1 MQGNGSSISLSLF
14 SFSITRFSV
23 SISQKVEDYTKDAS
37 DLITKMADLHRRL
50 ISLDG
55 FRMSESDDD
64 LESYW
69 GMSNELTAHA
79 RHILQSGECY
89 NIK

>member
-1 MQGNGSSISLSLF
+1 
-14 SFSITRFSV
+14 
-23 SISQKVEDYTKDAS
+23 
-37 DLITKMADLHRRL
+37 MADLHRRL

-79 RHILQSGECY
+79 RHILQSGELRLRD
-89 NIK
+89 NKK

>member
-1 MQGNGSSISLSLF
+1 MP
-14 SFSITRFSV
+14 
-23 SISQKVEDYTKDAS
+23 ISQKVEDYTKDAS

-79 RHILQSGECY
+79 RHILQSG
-89 NIK
+89 KLRLRTVR

>member
-1 MQGNGSSISLSLF
+1 M
-14 SFSITRFSV
+14 
-23 SISQKVEDYTKDAS
+23 EDYAKDAS
-37 DLITKMADLHRRL
+37 DLIAKMADLHRRL

-79 RHILQSGECY
+79 RHILQSGELRLRDNINGLFELFKRKNAGSKIMDIY
-89 NIK
+89 NLI